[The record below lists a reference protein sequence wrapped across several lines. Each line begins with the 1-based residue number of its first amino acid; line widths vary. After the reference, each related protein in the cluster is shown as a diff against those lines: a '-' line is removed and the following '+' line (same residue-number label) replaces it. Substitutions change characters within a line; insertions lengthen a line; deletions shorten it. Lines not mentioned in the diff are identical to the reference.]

1 MILAKVVRVVQE
13 PTGSWG
19 LGCAFVQEISQEEM
33 EELLTME
40 ECSGDR
46 DLQTLR

>member
-1 MILAKVVRVVQE
+1 MILARVVHVIQE

-19 LGCAFVQEISQEEM
+19 LGFAFVQEISQEEV

-40 ECSGDR
+40 ER
-46 DLQTLR
+46 